1 MRFHENIFFL
11 FMYLKVIGIRVED
24 VDRRF
29 RPLFKTFSH
38 VQHIM
43 SSHCAC
49 DITVRSRAV
58 AKDFVPTPDPSILPE
73 NTLGAFQMSLH
84 HQTGLKASTV
94 DMKVLRDLSCATG
107 RVTDWQSPGITRKGH
122 DAGLADERRLHI
134 QERRWE
140 EDLPPTHQGA
150 FGGLRI
156 NQKEN
161 EGTRKHRCV
170 SVSIH
175 QVCKTSE

>member
-1 MRFHENIFFL
+1 
-11 FMYLKVIGIRVED
+11 MYLKVIGIRVED

-49 DITVRSRAV
+49 DITVRSKAV
-58 AKDFVPTPDPSILPE
+58 PKDFVPTPDPSILPE

-94 DMKVLRDLSCATG
+94 DTKVLRDLSCATG

-161 EGTRKHRCV
+161 EGTRKHRYV

-175 QVCKTSE
+175 QVCKTRRE